1 MIYSIIEMLSTK
13 FAAKSKRLHDEE
25 KNEEMN
31 IFVNSYI
38 ASLSEAEKKLPFLT
52 NHARALKAYA
62 EHKKNVSVR
71 CCYKLGQWSVVTPR
85 YVIV

>member
-1 MIYSIIEMLSTK
+1 MLSTK

-38 ASLSEAEKKLPFLT
+38 AFLSEAEKKLPFLT

-71 CCYKLGQWSVVTPR
+71 CCYKLGQ
-85 YVIV
+85 

>member
-1 MIYSIIEMLSTK
+1 MFSSSI
-13 FAAKSKRLHDEE
+13 FAAKSKRLHDEG

-31 IFVNSYI
+31 EFVNGYI
-38 ASLSEAEKKLPFLT
+38 ASLSEAERKLPLLT

-62 EHKKNVSVR
+62 EDRKNVSVTYS
-71 CCYKLGQWSVVTPR
+71 YKLQQQSLFTPR